1 MKAYVR
7 LAMLVTL
14 FAAAALPGS
23 AADQSI
29 LGKLLV
35 VKTDRVRVVGDES
48 GSPNTVVGDPTVA
61 GATLRIY
68 ANGGSSTSQTITLP
82 AARWNAGFPD
92 GYGFLASGQAGPVRF
107 VRIRKNYRG
116 HFFLKALLRS
126 SFGPL
131 LVVPPN
137 PGTDGGL
144 VLTINGG
151 DRYCTSFGGAAGG
164 TETTDNANVWRIKNS
179 TAQPPCPAS
188 PSGAFLDVT
197 ADVLE

>member
-1 MKAYVR
+1 MKGLVR
-7 LAMLVTL
+7 LVVLVTVS
-14 FAAAALPGS
+14 AASILPAG
-23 AADQSI
+23 AADQTI
-29 LGKLLV
+29 VGKRLV
-35 VKTDRVRVVGDES
+35 VKLDRFRVIADES
-48 GSPNTVVGDPTVA
+48 GSPNTIVGDPTVA
-61 GATLRIY
+61 GASLRIY
-68 ANGGSSTSQTITLP
+68 ANGGTSTSQTISLP

-92 GYGFLASGQAGPVRF
+92 GYGIHGTGQVGPVRY

-116 HFFLKALLRS
+116 RFFLKVLLKS

-131 LVVPPN
+131 DVVPPN

-164 TETTDNANVWRIKNS
+164 NETNDDADTWRIVRA
-179 TAQPPCPAS
+179 TAEPPCPS
-188 PSGAFLDVT
+188 PSGAFLDAS